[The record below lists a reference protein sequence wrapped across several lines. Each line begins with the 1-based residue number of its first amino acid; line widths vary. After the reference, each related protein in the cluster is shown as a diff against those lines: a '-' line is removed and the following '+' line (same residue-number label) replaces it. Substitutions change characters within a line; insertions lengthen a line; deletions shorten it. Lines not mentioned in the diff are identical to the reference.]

1 MLYFPLDFT
10 EFFEGNLKGA
20 DGEKNPMFLMS

>member
-10 EFFEGNLKGA
+10 EFFEANLKGA
-20 DGEKNPMFLMS
+20 DGEKTMFLTS